1 MMENELN
8 IGRRLPNWLFK
19 LLTQEETRLRNSVK
33 CLLTAYVEGLMLLGT
48 SPFGQKV

>member
-1 MMENELN
+1 MENDPK

-19 LLTQEETRLRNSVK
+19 LLTKEETRLRNSMK

-48 SPFGQKV
+48 SSFGQKV